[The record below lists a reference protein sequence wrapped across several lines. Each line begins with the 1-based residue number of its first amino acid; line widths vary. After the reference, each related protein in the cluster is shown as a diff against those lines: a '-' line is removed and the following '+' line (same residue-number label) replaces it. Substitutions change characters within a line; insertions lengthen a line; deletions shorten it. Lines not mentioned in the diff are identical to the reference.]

1 MNQTRKFRKISI
13 LQTGFFLMVPAAFIF
28 CFCLY
33 LLADEPLDL
42 VAIKTLSFPLKLEYL
57 EKPIKIQYILKNFSG
72 NQRKVIVYFDFYDES
87 KKLLSRLTYVLSG
100 EKDHWNYSNQT
111 VSGVNYITF
120 LRNYNNV
127 GEEQPVVFE
136 NILKEHN
143 AGARRI
149 NARILEPKDITS
161 VVVNLQ
167 TWYDSGG
174 GRGDVSVSFYSW
186 DKYVIAWKY

>member
-28 CFCLY
+28 CFYLY

-57 EKPIKIQYILKNFSG
+57 EKPIKIRYILKIFSG
-72 NQRKVIVYFDFYDES
+72 NPRKVIVYFDFYDES

-100 EKDHWNYSNQT
+100 EKDHYNYSNQT

-120 LRNYNNV
+120 MRNYNNV

>member
-1 MNQTRKFRKISI
+1 
-13 LQTGFFLMVPAAFIF
+13 MVPAAFIF
-28 CFCLY
+28 CLYLY
-33 LLADEPLDL
+33 LLVGEPLDL

-57 EKPIKIQYILKNFSG
+57 EKPIKIGYILKTFSG
-72 NQRKVIVYFDFYDES
+72 NQAKVIVYFDFYDES

-100 EKDHWNYSNQT
+100 DKDHWNYSNQT
-111 VSGVNYITF
+111 VLEVNYITF
-120 LRNYNNV
+120 LRNYNNFA
-127 GEEQPVVFE
+127 EEQPVVFE

-167 TWYDSGG
+167 AWYDSGG
-174 GRGDVSVSFYSW
+174 GKGGDVSVSFYSW
-186 DKYVIAWKY
+186 DKYVID